1 MCLIII
7 HVTGSSDMAKELN
20 QIAKEFSNHDVK
32 VLRTNL
38 NLYLTP
44 ISTAAG
50 PFLKQVSA
58 QAKKEKVSTV
68 TIVAII
74 KESE

>member
-1 MCLIII
+1 MARELELL
-7 HVTGSSDMAKELN
+7 AKEY
-20 QIAKEFSNHDVK
+20 AKKPVT

-38 NLYLTP
+38 NLYQSS
-44 ISTAAG
+44 ISTVAA
-50 PFLKQVSA
+50 PFLKQVAA

>member
-1 MCLIII
+1 MARELELL
-7 HVTGSSDMAKELN
+7 AKEY
-20 QIAKEFSNHDVK
+20 AKNPVT

-38 NLYLTP
+38 NLYQTT
-44 ISTAAG
+44 ISTAAA

-74 KESE
+74 KEQE

>member
-1 MCLIII
+1 MARELELL
-7 HVTGSSDMAKELN
+7 AKEY
-20 QIAKEFSNHDVK
+20 AKNPVT

-38 NLYLTP
+38 NLYQTP
-44 ISTAAG
+44 ISTAAA
-50 PFLKQVSA
+50 PFLKQVAA

-68 TIVAII
+68 TLVAVI